1 MSAPVVQSEFDGDDV
16 DNDDDDDD
24 TGEYDDDPGGG
35 DDDGGD
41 AEDDDGDG
49 TATVFVVCC
58 CVLLHGAN
66 RGKDGDVAEGK
77 ATMALIH
84 SPMNS
89 TPGRNVE
96 APRWLFY
103 RVFQNVCRWRW
114 RCWQPLSKW
123 WRLWCWQ
130 WQSAKRSGANA
141 RCWRG
146 SYGHY
151 RWRRMLVCGGDVH
164 KHPFVAKPQFVA
176 TP

>member
-1 MSAPVVQSEFDGDDV
+1 MRCARLPNHVYFVSAQFVQSEFDGDDV
-16 DNDDDDDD
+16 DNDDDDDDDD

-84 SPMNS
+84 SPMNL
-89 TPGRNVE
+89 
-96 APRWLFY
+96 APWLWEE
-103 RVFQNVCRWRW
+103 R
-114 RCWQPLSKW
+114 
-123 WRLWCWQ
+123 
-130 WQSAKRSGANA
+130 ANTE
-141 RCWRG
+141 
-146 SYGHY
+146 
-151 RWRRMLVCGGDVH
+151 
-164 KHPFVAKPQFVA
+164 VAVLPCVSLCV
-176 TP
+176 